1 MASVA
6 TDPAHEWIQHVFD
19 VVAAHTGQQALPQ
32 GAAYFTDAAA
42 LRSVGPPAPT
52 VILGP
57 GEPSQAHQ
65 TDEFVMLS
73 RIDEATAI
81 YARLIQSWCG

>member
-42 LRSVGPPAPT
+42 LRSAGHPRR
-52 VILGP
+52 
-57 GEPSQAHQ
+57 Q
-65 TDEFVMLS
+65 
-73 RIDEATAI
+73 
-81 YARLIQSWCG
+81 